1 MFSFSIWYLTV
12 ISVSG
17 MKNKVLNLGLI
28 IELLIACIVCYAPG
42 FSTFFKTYPL
52 RLHWYAYFLILYRWW
67 KSFAQFIMFRQRQT
81 EVIFLMTGKNLFG
94 SPIPEASVPI
104 VEMQVAE
111 ILCVLSVH
119 RFVFSSVLHALFG
132 GRLGSLDFEIFA
144 WAKSKRVSSLIRGE
158 TNSLFLII
166 CNNMYLYINCF
177 VFRWFLALPFCILMF
192 VFDEFRKYCIR
203 NKLFNEFYNDLTY
216 Y

>member
-1 MFSFSIWYLTV
+1 M
-12 ISVSG
+12 SVTRPVSVPSL
-17 MKNKVLNLGLI
+17 KLI
-28 IELLIACIVCYAPG
+28 RCACIG
-42 FSTFFKTYPL
+42 T
-52 RLHWYAYFLILYRWW
+52 H
-67 KSFAQFIMFRQRQT
+67 
-81 EVIFLMTGKNLFG
+81 IFLFYIDDENLLVNLSCSDKDRRRSFFDDWKNLFG

-158 TNSLFLII
+158 TTSLFLII

-177 VFRWFLALPFCILMF
+177 VFQVVSGATILHSNVCI
-192 VFDEFRKYCIR
+192 
-203 NKLFNEFYNDLTY
+203 
-216 Y
+216 